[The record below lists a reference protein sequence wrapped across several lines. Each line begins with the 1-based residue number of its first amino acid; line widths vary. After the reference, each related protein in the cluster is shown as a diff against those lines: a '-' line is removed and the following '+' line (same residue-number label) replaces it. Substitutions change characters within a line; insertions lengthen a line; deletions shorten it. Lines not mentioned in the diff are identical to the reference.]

1 MRVKNNILI
10 LDTETTGDFA
20 QPFVHDL
27 GYCIIDKDFNI
38 LTQKRFLTKQAR
50 ACKWAL
56 NYSEFYRSKASLYD
70 SEIENGT
77 VEIKAWNDIVKE
89 LYNDIK
95 TYKVGC
101 LSAYNLA
108 FDFRALNFT
117 EHFLN
122 NDSNF
127 IADLFDKKRLLCI
140 WNLAC
145 ETILQDKE
153 YKEFCKSNGYIT
165 QAGNYLTNAETTYKY
180 ITNKLNFKEDHTALS
195 DVLIEKEILEHII
208 KQEKGKVEYGL
219 AYNCWKKVTEK

>member
-38 LTQKRFLTKQAR
+38 LTKKRFLTKQAR
-50 ACKWAL
+50 TCKWAL
-56 NYSEFYRSKASLYD
+56 NYSEFYRSKANLYD
-70 SEIENGT
+70 IEIENGT
-77 VEIKAWNDIVKE
+77 VEIKAWNEIIKE
-89 LYNDIK
+89 FYNDIK
-95 TYKVGC
+95 KYHVGC

-127 IADLFDKKRLLCI
+127 IASLFDKKRLLCI

-145 ETILQDKE
+145 ETILQDEK
-153 YKEFCKSNGYIT
+153 YKTFCESNDYIT

-180 ITNKLNFKEDHTALS
+180 IIQKLDFQEEHTALS

-208 KQEKGKVEYGL
+208 TQERGKVKYGL
-219 AYNCWKKVTEK
+219 AYNCWRKVIGK